1 MQMTA
6 QTRRARRRL
15 TACMAMLLV
24 SASGVAGQPAAPA
37 TAPPTAIANPDS
49 PPIVKSAAE
58 LAAETGHSSSE
69 IIPGSGNFVGAGPP
83 PHVVST
89 AVSDDGGI
97 TLNFV
102 NADVRDVAKAVLGD
116 FLGLNY
122 AIGANVQGTVT
133 MQTSRPVSKAEV
145 LPVLEQSLRLNG
157 LALVKNGDIYKVVP
171 LTDAPRQSGTIETA
185 SSRRKHGEPGFGI
198 EVVPLRF
205 VSAIEMQ
212 HLIEPLVP
220 SQAIVHA
227 DTARNFLI
235 IEGSEDERAAIVD
248 EVGVFDVDWLAG
260 MSFALFAPKYTD
272 ARGLSKELDEILGGA
287 GSPLAGVVRLVPIE
301 RLNSVLAISTQPRYL
316 QQLQHWVERLD
327 RPGEGSERRIY
338 VYAVQ
343 YGKAA
348 DIAAVLS
355 HVLFGGSAPSLGA
368 KDATASSS
376 SNDTFSLGDQPLPG
390 TAGAPQSG
398 MTSTAP
404 PPQPLLS
411 KSQDE
416 AAADE
421 KSGSGNA
428 TITADPT
435 NNSLVIYA
443 TPQQYAV
450 IESALHQLD
459 VVPLQVLLE
468 ASIAEVTLTDGLQYG
483 VQYFYQPNNQN
494 KFTLSNT
501 ASAAISSAFPG
512 FSYMFTQ
519 GTNIQ
524 VILNALS
531 SVTHVEVISSPEV
544 MVLNNHTATL
554 QVGDQ
559 VPIATATAV
568 GVVTADAPIVN
579 TIEYHDTGVIL
590 KVTPGVNQ
598 GGMVTMDI
606 SQEVSN
612 VATDATSSLGSPTF
626 AQRKIESTISIQD
639 GETIALGGLISD
651 SRTKGSSGLPYL
663 SEIPVLGALF
673 GSKNDNR
680 TRTELMVLITP
691 HVVDNLQRARSVT
704 EELRH
709 RFPSVQPLFH
719 RGR

>member
-1 MQMTA
+1 
-6 QTRRARRRL
+6 
-15 TACMAMLLV
+15 
-24 SASGVAGQPAAPA
+24 
-37 TAPPTAIANPDS
+37 
-49 PPIVKSAAE
+49 
-58 LAAETGHSSSE
+58 E

-83 PHVVST
+83 RHVVST

-122 AIGANVQGTVT
+122 TIGAGVQGTVT
-133 MQTSRPVSKAEV
+133 MQTSRPVGRTEV

-157 LALVKNGDIYKVVP
+157 LALVKTGDIYKVVP
-171 LTDAPRQSGTIETA
+171 LTDAPRQSGTITTA
-185 SSRRKHGEPGFGI
+185 GSRHAHGEPGFGI

-205 VSAIEMQ
+205 VSAVEMQ

-235 IEGSEDERAAIVD
+235 IEGTEDERAAIVD
-248 EVGVFDVDWLAG
+248 EVGVFDVDWLSG

-272 ARGLSKELDEILGGA
+272 ARGLAKELDEILGGA

-316 QQLQHWVERLD
+316 QQLQHWVDRLD
-327 RPGEGSERRIY
+327 RPGEGTDRRIY

-343 YGKAA
+343 YGRAA
-348 DIAAVLS
+348 DIAEVLT
-355 HVLFGGSAPSLGA
+355 HVLFGGATPSPGTKSGAGSSTSAPAGEG
-368 KDATASSS
+368 
-376 SNDTFSLGDQPLPG
+376 FSLSTMGEPAPGSPG
-390 TAGAPQSG
+390 TGSPTATPGGGASD
-398 MTSTAP
+398 SSE
-404 PPQPLLS
+404 PLLS
-411 KSQDE
+411 KSLEE
-416 AAADE
+416 AASETA
-421 KSGSGNA
+421 GTTGNA

-435 NNSLVIYA
+435 NNSLVIYG
-443 TPQQYAV
+443 TSQQYAV

-459 VVPLQVLLE
+459 IVPLQVLLE
-468 ASIAEVTLTDGLQYG
+468 ASIAEVTLTHDLQYG
-483 VQYFYQPNNQN
+483 VQYFYNPGNKQN
-494 KFTLSNT
+494 TITLSN
-501 ASAAISSAFPG
+501 AGFPLAQAFPG

-524 VILNALS
+524 IILNALS
-531 SVTHVEVISSPEV
+531 TVTHVEVISSPEV

-568 GVVTADAPIVN
+568 GVTTPDSPIVN
-579 TIEYHDTGVIL
+579 SIEYHDTGVIL

-612 VATDATSSLGSPTF
+612 VAADSTSTLGSPTF

-651 SRTKGSSGLPYL
+651 SKTFGNSGLPFL
-663 SEIPVLGALF
+663 SEIPVVGGLF
-673 GSKNDNR
+673 GSKNDDHD
-680 TRTELMVLITP
+680 RTELMVLITP
-691 HVVDNLQRARSVT
+691 HVIDDLQRARSVT
-704 EELRH
+704 DELRH
-709 RFPSVQPLFH
+709 KMPSVEPLFH
-719 RGR
+719 RRK